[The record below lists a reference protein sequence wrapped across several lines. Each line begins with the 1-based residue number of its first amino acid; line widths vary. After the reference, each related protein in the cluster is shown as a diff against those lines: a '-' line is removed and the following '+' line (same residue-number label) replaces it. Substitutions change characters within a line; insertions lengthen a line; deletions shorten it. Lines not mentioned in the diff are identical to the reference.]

1 MCTCD
6 LTTDMFEVLP
16 RVIVFCL
23 VSVPSKFPICS
34 RSLYGDASPIRS
46 AQILRC
52 TVHCN
57 SACWSLCLRAS
68 TQPRFFPS
76 PTCQQWWIVFPPQPL
91 SICCGW
97 RLESW
102 PNVLRP
108 GSISCWHLTANNESI
123 WGLHLRPL
131 SLPLLSLV
139 FFSPFSFIYV
149 HLAHCSPTSCVC
161 LSVSRTLNCILGN
174 GLVYLA

>member
-6 LTTDMFEVLP
+6 LTTDTFEEDFAKSHCFLS
-16 RVIVFCL
+16 CQC
-23 VSVPSKFPICS
+23 SEQVPHLLQESIWWSEAHKH
-34 RSLYGDASPIRS
+34 S
-46 AQILRC
+46 AR
-52 TVHCN
+52 
-57 SACWSLCLRAS
+57 WSLCLRAS

-76 PTCQQWWIVFPPQPL
+76 PTCQQWWIVFPPQLL

-108 GSISCWHLTANNESI
+108 VSISCWHLTANNESI

-139 FFSPFSFIYV
+139 SPPFSFIYL

-161 LSVSRTLNCILGN
+161 LSVSQTLNCILGN